1 MGIVTVGTPEPRY
14 RIWTIVRVLWV
25 RAAVGRRPP
34 LAWAPMDYSR
44 IAERGLTGARALYRR
59 IPVQHRSRL
68 QPLVERGLGGK
79 VSLRRVEITQSTPTG
94 WRPALAPVV
103 IEAPDDLFIP
113 KALVKRGL
121 AGYEPFALETFL
133 AVLDLAGP
141 GAVLDIGANV
151 GLYALLAAAHGGR
164 AVHAFEPTPR
174 VAAAARRSAR
184 VSGLP
189 IRVHRSAVG
198 DRVGP
203 VTLYVSNT
211 SDASN
216 SLNPQFR
223 QSVQQL
229 VVPGTTVDAFCARRR
244 VRPAILKI
252 DTESTE
258 AAVLRGA
265 RRVIERH
272 RPWILL
278 EVLPARARGELDA
291 LMAGS
296 GYTYYHLT
304 RAGVIEPATQ
314 ILGALGGA
322 DMYLLSPRAMRAPD
336 WRVVAGWRE
345 ALTRVRMVHSHVEI
359 SDRILDPTLLPLPA

>member
-1 MGIVTVGTPEPRY
+1 
-14 RIWTIVRVLWV
+14 
-25 RAAVGRRPP
+25 
-34 LAWAPMDYSR
+34 MDYSR
-44 IAERGLTGARALYRR
+44 IAQRGIMGARALYRS
-59 IPVQHRSRL
+59 IPVQQRSRL

-79 VSLRRVEITQSTPTG
+79 VALRRVDITQSAPIG
-94 WRPALAPVV
+94 WRPALAPIA

-113 KALVKRGL
+113 KALIKRGL
-121 AGYEPFALETFL
+121 AGYEPFAVETFL
-133 AVLDLAGP
+133 ALLAVAGP
-141 GAVLDIGANV
+141 GEVLDIGANV
-151 GLYALLAAAHGGR
+151 GLYGLLAAAHGGR
-164 AVHAFEPTPR
+164 GVHAFEPTPR

-189 IRVHRSAVG
+189 LSVHGCAVG

-203 VTLYVSNT
+203 VTLYESNT

-223 QSVQQL
+223 QSVRQL
-229 VVPGTTVDAFCARRR
+229 VVAGTTVDAFCARRR
-244 VRPAILKI
+244 LRPAILKI

-265 RRVIERH
+265 QGVIERQ

-278 EVLPARARGELDA
+278 EVLPARAHGELDA

-304 RAGVIEPATQ
+304 QAGPIEPTAH
-314 ILGALGGA
+314 IVGAPGGA
-322 DMYLLSPRAMRAPD
+322 DMYLLSPRPLRAPD
-336 WRVVAGWRE
+336 WRVVAGWRD
-345 ALTRVRMVHSHVEI
+345 ALTRVRMVHSHVEV
-359 SDRILDPTLLPLPA
+359 SGRILDRTLLPA